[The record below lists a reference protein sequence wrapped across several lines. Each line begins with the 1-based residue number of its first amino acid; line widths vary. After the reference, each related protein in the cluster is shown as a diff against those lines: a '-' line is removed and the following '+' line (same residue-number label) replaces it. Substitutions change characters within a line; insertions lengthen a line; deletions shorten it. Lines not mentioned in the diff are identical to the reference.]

1 MKKVGNTSF
10 LFNSTCKQYNT
21 RLVSFLNNM
30 FKQDGFELID
40 SNSKKYVIG
49 NPTKDKPIVIRFLD
63 QKLMQKLLINP
74 DLYFGE
80 AYMNGS
86 LVIENGTLTDFLDLA
101 FKNIGRGNINSYGA
115 VIKKIKG
122 TFGYLTNL
130 NKIIKSKENVAHH
143 YDISEKL
150 YDLFLD
156 KNRQYSC
163 AYFKNDSDTLEQ
175 AQSNKIHHI
184 IKKLNIQP
192 NQKVL
197 DVGSGWGTLALAIAK
212 ETNASVTGITLSE
225 NQFEYSQNKAKE
237 MNLSNQVDF
246 KLIDY
251 RQLNEKFDRIVSVG
265 MFEHVGRNFYRT
277 YFNKVFQL
285 LNEKGIALI
294 HTIGSSM
301 PPRDP
306 QPWIQKYIFPGGYTP
321 SLSEISKPIEKSG
334 LIVSD
339 IEVLRM
345 HYAHTLRN
353 WKERFLSKK
362 DTVLDMFDE
371 KFFRMWEFYLASC
384 EMAFKWGDQV
394 VFQLQL
400 AKDNSSVPNTRD
412 YIY

>member
-1 MKKVGNTSF
+1 MS
-10 LFNSTCKQYNT
+10 LI
-21 RLVSFLNNM
+21 SFLNDL
-30 FKQDGFELID
+30 FKEDGFELVD

-49 NPTKDKPIVIRFLD
+49 NPKKEKPIVIKLLD

-80 AYMNGS
+80 AYMDGS
-86 LVIENGTLTDFLDLA
+86 LVIQNGTLTEFLDLA
-101 FKNIGRGNINSYGA
+101 FKNIGRGDINFYGSI
-115 VIKKIKG
+115 IKKIKG
-122 TFGYLTNL
+122 TFRYLTNF
-130 NKIIKSKENVAHH
+130 NKIVKSKENVAHH

-156 KNRQYSC
+156 ENRQYSC
-163 AYFKNDSDTLEQ
+163 AYFKNDNDTLEQ
-175 AQSNKIHHI
+175 AQNNKIHHI

-197 DVGSGWGTLALAIAK
+197 DIGSGWGTLALAIAK
-212 ETNASVTGITLSE
+212 ETKASVTGITLSE
-225 NQFEYSQNKAKE
+225 NQFEYSKNKAKE

-246 KLIDY
+246 KLVDY

-265 MFEHVGRNFYRT
+265 MFEHVGRKFYKT
-277 YFNKVFQL
+277 YFNTVFKL

-306 QPWIQKYIFPGGYTP
+306 QPWITEYIFPGGYTP
-321 SLSEISKPIEKSG
+321 SLSEVAKPIENSG

-362 DTVLDMFDE
+362 DTVLGMFDE

-394 VFQLQL
+394 VFQFQL
-400 AKDNSSVPNTRD
+400 SKDNTSVPNTRD

>member
-1 MKKVGNTSF
+1 MS
-10 LFNSTCKQYNT
+10 LI
-21 RLVSFLNNM
+21 SFLNDL
-30 FKQDGFELID
+30 FKEDGFELVD

-49 NPTKDKPIVIRFLD
+49 NPKKEKPIVIKLLD

-80 AYMNGS
+80 AYMDGS
-86 LVIENGTLTDFLDLA
+86 LVIQNGTLTEFLDLA
-101 FKNIGRGNINSYGA
+101 FKNIGRGDINFYGS

-122 TFGYLTNL
+122 TFRYLTNF
-130 NKIIKSKENVAHH
+130 NKIVKSKENVAHH

-156 KNRQYSC
+156 ENRQYSC
-163 AYFKNDSDTLEQ
+163 AYFKNDNDTLEQ
-175 AQSNKIHHI
+175 AQNNKIHHI

-197 DVGSGWGTLALAIAK
+197 DIGSGWGTLALAIAK
-212 ETNASVTGITLSE
+212 ETKASVTGITLSE
-225 NQFEYSQNKAKE
+225 NQFEYSKNKAKE

-246 KLIDY
+246 KLVDY

-265 MFEHVGRNFYRT
+265 MFEHVGRKFYKT
-277 YFNKVFQL
+277 YFDTVFKL

-306 QPWIQKYIFPGGYTP
+306 QPWITKYIFPGGYTP
-321 SLSEISKPIEKSG
+321 SLSEVAKPIENSG

-362 DTVLDMFDE
+362 DTILGMFDE

-394 VFQLQL
+394 VFQFQL
-400 AKDNSSVPNTRD
+400 SKDNTSVPNTRD

>member
-1 MKKVGNTSF
+1 MK
-10 LFNSTCKQYNT
+10 
-21 RLVSFLNNM
+21 LVSFLNSL
-30 FKQDGFELID
+30 FKHDGFELID

-49 NPTKDKPIVIRFLD
+49 KPSREKPISLKLLD
-63 QKLMQKLLINP
+63 PKLMQKLLLYP

-80 AYMNGS
+80 AYMDGS
-86 LVIENGTLTDFLDLA
+86 LVIENGNITEFLDLA

-115 VIKKIKG
+115 VIKKLRG
-122 TFGYLTNL
+122 TYRYLTSF
-130 NKIIKSKENVAHH
+130 NKIAKSKENVAHH

-156 KNRQYSC
+156 ENRQYSC
-163 AYFKNDSDTLEQ
+163 AYFKNENDTLEQ
-175 AQSNKIHHI
+175 AQNNKIHHI

-197 DVGSGWGTLALAIAK
+197 DIGSGWGTLALAIAK
-212 ETNASVTGITLSE
+212 ETQASVTGITLSE
-225 NQFEYSQNKAKE
+225 NQFEYSKNKAKE
-237 MNLSNQVDF
+237 MNLSNKVDF

-251 RQLNEKFDRIVSVG
+251 RQLNEKFDRVVSVG
-265 MFEHVGRNFYRT
+265 MFEHVGRKFYRT
-277 YFNKVFQL
+277 YFNKVFKL
-285 LNEKGIALI
+285 LNERGIALI

-321 SLSEISKPIEKSG
+321 SLSEVANPIENSG

-362 DTVLDMFDE
+362 DIVLDMFDE

-394 VFQLQL
+394 VFQFQL
-400 AKDNSSVPNTRD
+400 SKDNSSVPNTRD